1 MMPIHRIQ
9 GNSRDGESGQ
19 IIVLVAVMAIVISAI
34 VGLAVD
40 VGRLYATKAQL
51 SRAVDAAALSGIL
64 EFNGTAGGLHC
75 GREQGRMVFQ
85 RE

>member
-1 MMPIHRIQ
+1 MRPIHRIQ
-9 GNSRDGESGQ
+9 GKSRDGESGQ

-51 SRAVDAAALSGIL
+51 SRAVDAAALSGISSS
-64 EFNGTAGGLHC
+64 TAL
-75 GREQGRMVFQ
+75 RPV
-85 RE
+85 